1 MTHFYDTII
10 QTPVQLP
17 KSLPLTLLDF
27 ESKRNLFFIEIAFC
41 FVTMTLI
48 NYVSLSVLSMK
59 LPSKLGKE
67 PLVTVLFEIRFTAKL
82 ALSNILPG
90 ILFSKLGCENI
101 EPTPHAQIPEQIR
114 RADPNLKYLPLV
126 ALKWQRYQVLVG
138 DSSVVLSCDIPYLG
152 WTDFRTHILSLINEL
167 EQTKLISEVERY
179 SLKYVDVIE
188 NVQNFLKHS
197 ITYGKYKGSII
208 SVIKR
213 KFSNKYNIE
222 HGILNAKDYGVPQVR
237 KRAFIIM
244 KKQGEPRF
252 PIKEKEVTVHEAIG
266 HLKSIEAIIREE
278 IKVKDLNKLDVQDYH
293 FSPTHCFRHIE
304 CMRHTPTGKSAF
316 ENKVY
321 YPKKLD
327 GTKVKGYN
335 TAYKRMKWD
344 APAPTITTA
353 NGVLS
358 SQCNVHPG
366 IRKNDGTYSDARV
379 LSLKEIIILFSVAR
393 TVP

>member
-188 NVQNFLKHS
+188 NVQNIPSSELLKINLKIGDS
-197 ITYGKYKGSII
+197 A
-208 SVIKR
+208 
-213 KFSNKYNIE
+213 
-222 HGILNAKDYGVPQVR
+222 LN
-237 KRAFIIM
+237 
-244 KKQGEPRF
+244 F
-252 PIKEKEVTVHEAIG
+252 PSTQ
-266 HLKSIEAIIREE
+266 LKTEM
-278 IKVKDLNKLDVQDYH
+278 DV
-293 FSPTHCFRHIE
+293 
-304 CMRHTPTGKSAF
+304 
-316 ENKVY
+316 
-321 YPKKLD
+321 D
-327 GTKVKGYN
+327 GTIVLIQILGQARALLATGQEK
-335 TAYKRMKWD
+335 D
-344 APAPTITTA
+344 
-353 NGVLS
+353 GVLVDMDTINLKTNTPLIS
-358 SQCNVHPG
+358 FIATAEDELNSLHLTNMSTFFSLLSEKGLESLEPEY
-366 IRKNDGTYSDARV
+366 DDA
-379 LSLKEIIILFSVAR
+379 SH
-393 TVP
+393 

>member
-1 MTHFYDTII
+1 
-10 QTPVQLP
+10 
-17 KSLPLTLLDF
+17 
-27 ESKRNLFFIEIAFC
+27 
-41 FVTMTLI
+41 
-48 NYVSLSVLSMK
+48 
-59 LPSKLGKE
+59 
-67 PLVTVLFEIRFTAKL
+67 
-82 ALSNILPG
+82 
-90 ILFSKLGCENI
+90 
-101 EPTPHAQIPEQIR
+101 
-114 RADPNLKYLPLV
+114 
-126 ALKWQRYQVLVG
+126 
-138 DSSVVLSCDIPYLG
+138 
-152 WTDFRTHILSLINEL
+152 
-167 EQTKLISEVERY
+167 
-179 SLKYVDVIE
+179 
-188 NVQNFLKHS
+188 
-197 ITYGKYKGSII
+197 
-208 SVIKR
+208 
-213 KFSNKYNIE
+213 
-222 HGILNAKDYGVPQVR
+222 
-237 KRAFIIM
+237 M

-379 LSLKEIIILFSVAR
+379 LSLKEIIILFSLPEDWK
-393 TVP
+393 VPGKYTENFIRKVIGEGVPPLWMKKIVETLISGG